1 VIALCLDFTWML
13 SLASSAWSHRMTKRL
28 MAYTAACQHEGTVRL
43 HAPLVALKDRECST
57 KHHASD
63 ATSCEGMLKRASNPS
78 PKQKRHDAS
87 SE

>member
-1 VIALCLDFTWML
+1 MISRYLDSKWML
-13 SLASSAWSHRMTKRL
+13 SLASSTRSHRMTKRL
-28 MAYTAACQHEGTVRL
+28 MACTVTCQHKGTVRL

-57 KHHASD
+57 THPRQS
-63 ATSCEGMLKRASNPS
+63 ATSCERTLERASNLP